1 MISGSFAIII
11 LSPSL
16 TRTRIPSPS
25 QQLGNLTRFSS
36 FVVVDDDDDNDVDY
50 DDDDDNDD
58 DDDDDDQ
65 YDNDDDDD
73 KDDDDGASAGAI
85 PGTPSDTPV
94 IGA

>member
-50 DDDDDNDD
+50 DDDDFFVVDD
-58 DDDDDDQ
+58 DV
-65 YDNDDDDD
+65 
-73 KDDDDGASAGAI
+73 
-85 PGTPSDTPV
+85 SDRV
-94 IGA
+94 SKSE